1 MQIRNWLSVC
11 GCRRGLSLRRS
22 LVHSRSSHSIS
33 PLIAELL
40 YVHSGRKD
48 SIDFNCC
55 LVLLTTFSY
64 KGTYLHLSF
73 QGRKP
78 DSFKDACNASTV
90 CSLSNVTRM
99 LYIVSGIG
107 HKRCDSRCLMLLLLN
122 HVGAI
127 V

>member
-11 GCRRGLSLRRS
+11 GSRRGLSLRRS
-22 LVHSRSSHSIS
+22 LVHSRSTHSIS

-40 YVHSGRKD
+40 YVYSSRKD

-64 KGTYLHLSF
+64 KGTYLHLSLE
-73 QGRKP
+73 GRKP
-78 DSFKDACNASTV
+78 DSSKDACNASSV
-90 CSLSNVTRM
+90 CSLSNVTGMR
-99 LYIVSGIG
+99 YIVAGTG
-107 HKRCDSRCLMLLLLN
+107 RKCCDSRCLWLLLLN
-122 HVGAI
+122 GLGAI